1 MDWRIVKQPN
11 GKYARFADPV
21 DNFTNYDLSRE
32 EAVKYCQHEMGFEQG
47 AKKVDRADED
57 PGRWKESLET
67 IELIHGKEERLK
79 MEALLV
85 W

>member
-1 MDWRIVKQPN
+1 
-11 GKYARFADPV
+11 
-21 DNFTNYDLSRE
+21 
-32 EAVKYCQHEMGFEQG
+32 MGFEQG